1 MGRNLEFFAT
11 KQDSL
16 ELLEFLEQKSPLF
29 YVRWGYYPSR
39 DVPSYS
45 SAAQIPELGAPT
57 YPRRGEDRYFIF
69 SKPVKVRFRTIQRD
83 TGEKR
88 YVTRPPDGVPW
99 VHLHSGGMY
108 GEDLM
113 VEGIIETA
121 AYKREEMQ
129 LFNLLY
135 RTIRKRF
142 TRVESTNM
150 GTSHV
155 GQQALELLRGG
166 MRFVRGGYDNP
177 RDMDFKLPRGWQP
190 E

>member
-1 MGRNLEFFAT
+1 MGRSLEFFAT

-16 ELLEFLEQKSPLF
+16 ELLESLEQKSPLF
-29 YVRWGYYPSR
+29 YVRWGYFPSR

-57 YPRRGEDRYFIF
+57 FPRRGADRYFIF
-69 SKPVKVRFRTIQRD
+69 SRPVKMKFYRSRHAS
-83 TGEKR
+83 GETE
-88 YVTRPPDGVPW
+88 YMTQPPDGVPW
-99 VHLHSGGMY
+99 VHLHSGGLY
-108 GEDLM
+108 GTDLM

-121 AYKREEMQ
+121 AYRREEMQ
-129 LFNLLY
+129 LFELLY

-155 GQQALELLRGG
+155 GSEALELLRKGL
-166 MRFVRGGYDNP
+166 RFVRGGEDNP
-177 RDMDFKLPRGWQP
+177 RDMDFKLPQGWQP
-190 E
+190 T